1 MNNYPK
7 FAKVGDRKYK
17 INTDFRIALKCNE
30 ISEDENISDE
40 ERALAII
47 YLLFGDA
54 GLNNSSDWNELMG
67 IALKFLKCGKESNK
81 NENNENQ
88 EANMSFEQDWGYIQ
102 ASFFSDYN
110 IDLSKM
116 QMHWWQFYDLLCG
129 LTDKSV
135 LNRVRFV
142 RDFDIRQIKDE
153 KEKKKWIEQKKQV
166 ALKKERKKTEEER
179 RLDELFEEQLKGG
192 K

>member
-1 MNNYPK
+1 MNNYPE
-7 FAKVGDRKYK
+7 FALVNEHKYK
-17 INTDFRIALKCNE
+17 ISTDFRVALKCNKVAE
-30 ISEDENISDE
+30 DITISNE

-47 YLLFGDA
+47 YLLFGDE
-54 GLNNSSDWNELMG
+54 GLNNSQDWNDLIQIG
-67 IALKFLKCGKESNK
+67 LKYLRCNKEQKESK
-81 NENNENQ
+81 E

-129 LTDKSV
+129 LTDKCV

-142 RDFDIRQIKDE
+142 RDFDISQIKDIKE
-153 KEKKKWIEQKKQV
+153 KEKWIKQKEQV
-166 ALKKERKKTEEER
+166 LLKKERQKTSEEK
-179 RLDELFEEQLKGG
+179 RLDELFEKQLRKE
-192 K
+192 